1 MSRPSVHLAPM
12 AGITDAAMRMISW
25 RHGAEQCSTE
35 MVSSMGL
42 ANDSLRTFQ
51 LLEKLPEEGPLVAHL
66 YGGDAASMAEAARL
80 VTERGGFVAIDINAG
95 CPVQKVM
102 KCGGGA
108 ALMRDANLVG
118 KIVKAMVAATNLP
131 VTLKTRIGLHQQAVT
146 IFDIAQAVEDAGGS
160 GLAVHGRFASDEH
173 RGDVHFELLR
183 AAVDCTKLPVV
194 VNGGIQCAADAV
206 QMIDR
211 TGAAGVMVGRGAMGN
226 PWLFGEI
233 VTAFE
238 GGDVVET
245 RRHAKAEI
253 IEKLKEHLAL
263 SLSFKEKV
271 RSIYPAAICSY
282 PDPELSA
289 VHDFRHYLFNY
300 FKGWPGSA
308 ELRRKMDNY
317 LTIDEVLRAIEK
329 LAVGA

>member
-1 MSRPSVHLAPM
+1 MSHPSVHLAPM
-12 AGITDAAMRMISW
+12 AGVTDAAMRLVSW
-25 RHGAEQCSTE
+25 RHGAECCATE
-35 MVSSMGL
+35 MVSAMGL

-51 LLEKLPEEGPLVAHL
+51 LLEKLPNEGPLVAHL

-80 VTERGGFVAIDINAG
+80 VTERGGFVGIDINAG

-108 ALMRDANLVG
+108 ALMRDAKLVG
-118 KIVKAMVAATNLP
+118 QMVKAMVAATNLP
-131 VTLKTRIGLHQQAVT
+131 VTLKTRIGLHPQAVT
-146 IFDIAQAVEDAGGS
+146 IFDIAKAVGDAGGA
-160 GLAVHGRFASDEH
+160 GIAVHGRFASDEH

-183 AAVDCTKLPVV
+183 AAVECTPLPVV
-194 VNGGIQCAADAV
+194 VNGGIRCAADAV
-206 QMIDR
+206 EIIEK

-233 VTAFE
+233 VAAFE
-238 GGDVVET
+238 GGGVVET

-253 IEKLKEHLAL
+253 LEKVKEHLAL
-263 SLSFKEKV
+263 SLAFKEGV
-271 RSIYPAAICSY
+271 RSKYPATICSY

-308 ELRRKMDNY
+308 EMRRKMDNY